1 MMDASHF
8 FGLLSAIYIAPHMSE
23 KSGQVL
29 AAIFMTMQVIAWI
42 TVK

>member
-1 MMDASHF
+1 MMETSNF
-8 FGLLSAIYIAPHMSE
+8 FVLLAAIYIAPHMSE

-29 AAIFMTMQVIAWI
+29 AAIFMTMHVIAWI